1 MNPKKIAENVNSIF
15 SLPDVAIRINELIN
29 SGEASSNN
37 LEEIIIHDPALT
49 AKLLKLANSPY
60 FGFSRKV
67 ENVSHAISLI
77 GHKELRNLVIA
88 TSVTSTFKGIPS
100 ELVDMEAFWYHS
112 VTCGVMARLFAA
124 QKKSKEHE
132 RFFIAGLLQG
142 IGKLIFFSQFPEES
156 KKILSAK
163 DQGEAAIRNAEL
175 EIFGFT
181 HAQLSAEFL
190 KQWQLPSSIW
200 EMIEFQ
206 FDPLNK
212 NAPIQDSCILH
223 VAVNIASCLEPCA
236 SRTVSI
242 DEIKPTYHIEAWN
255 QLGLNPEI
263 IQTIIGKTGMQIIE
277 ILGIIKPK
285 AMMIY

>member
-1 MNPKKIAENVNSIF
+1 MSPKIIAENVNSIF
-15 SLPDVAIRINELIN
+15 SLPEVAIRINELMN
-29 SGEASSNN
+29 SGEASSDN

-60 FGFSRKV
+60 FGFSRKIDT
-67 ENVSHAISLI
+67 VSHAISLI

-88 TSVTSTFKGIPS
+88 TSVTSTFKDIPPD
-100 ELVDMEAFWYHS
+100 LVDMEAFWYHS

-124 QKKSKEHE
+124 QTNIKEQE

-142 IGKLIFFSQFPEES
+142 IGKLIFFSQYPTES
-156 KKILSAK
+156 KKILSLK
-163 DQGEAAIRNAEL
+163 DQGEAAIRNAEV

-200 EMIEFQ
+200 KMIEFQ
-206 FDPLNK
+206 FDPLNE
-212 NAPIQDSCILH
+212 NAPIKDSCILH
-223 VAVNIASCLEPCA
+223 VAENIASCIEPCA
-236 SRTVSI
+236 SRTVSM

-255 QLGLNPEI
+255 QLGLSPEI
-263 IQTIIGKTGMQIIE
+263 TQTIIGKAGLQILE
-277 ILGIIKPK
+277 MLGIIKPE
-285 AMMIY
+285 AIMIY

>member
-1 MNPKKIAENVNSIF
+1 MNPKIIAENVNSIF
-15 SLPDVAIRINELIN
+15 SLPEIAMRINELIN
-29 SGEASSNN
+29 SGEASSDN

-67 ENVSHAISLI
+67 ETVSHAISLI

-88 TSVTSTFKGIPS
+88 TSVTSTFKDVPS
-100 ELVDMEAFWYHS
+100 DLVDMEAFWYHS

-124 QKKSKEHE
+124 QTNTKEEE

-142 IGKLIFFSQFPEES
+142 IGKLIFFSQYPTES
-156 KKILSAK
+156 KKILSLK
-163 DQGEAAIRNAEL
+163 DQGEAAITNAEL
-175 EIFGFT
+175 ETFGFT
-181 HAQLSAEFL
+181 HAQLSAELL

-223 VAVNIASCLEPCA
+223 VAVNIANSIEPCA
-236 SRTVSI
+236 NQTVSM
-242 DEIKPTYHIEAWN
+242 DEIKPTYNVEAWN
-255 QLGLNPEI
+255 KLGLSPEVT
-263 IQTIIGKTGMQIIE
+263 QTIIGKTGVQIIE
-277 ILGIIKPK
+277 MLGIIKPE
-285 AMMIY
+285 AIMIY